1 MSDVR
6 GETFRIIH
14 SELEAF
20 AERLRGYAELVH
32 AVRWAE
38 RNMPSEINA
47 FTDDKKTK
55 LVDWLREAAAEFNAK
70 NMIARADITIE
81 LARVLARLE
90 ETAAY
95 VEPAREPAVAGKDE
109 DFEVVSREE
118 FEGRSTGDKT
128 VVEIRKYAD
137 NDPRGIYQEWV
148 DRKFNRT
155 LPDFQEARMPAM
167 VEMRGLLGRLD
178 ALK

>member
-1 MSDVR
+1 MSEVR
-6 GETFRIIH
+6 AEAMTLIH
-14 SELEAF
+14 SELEKF
-20 AERLRGYAELVH
+20 AVRLRGYAALVSE
-32 AVRWAE
+32 VRWAE

-47 FTDDKKTK
+47 FTDDKKTR
-55 LVDWLREAAAEFNAK
+55 LVDCLKGAATEFNAK
-70 NMIARADITIE
+70 NMIAPDDITIE

-95 VEPAREPAVAGKDE
+95 VEPARAPAVAGVDE
-109 DFEVVSREE
+109 DFKVVSREE
-118 FEGRSTGDKT
+118 IEGRNTGDKT
-128 VVEIRKYAD
+128 VIEIRKYGA
-137 NDPRGIYQEWV
+137 NAAQGIYQKWV
-148 DRKFNRT
+148 DRKFDRT

>member
-1 MSDVR
+1 MSDVSAQAI
-6 GETFRIIH
+6 RIIH

-55 LVDWLREAAAEFNAK
+55 LVDCLREAAVEFNAK
-70 NMIARADITIE
+70 NMIVRADITIE

-95 VEPAREPAVAGKDE
+95 VEPARAPAVAGVDE
-109 DFEVVSREE
+109 DFKVVSREE
-118 FEGRSTGDKT
+118 FEGKYGD
-128 VVEIRKYAD
+128 VHVIEIRKYAD
-137 NDPRGIYQEWV
+137 NDPRGIYQRWV
-148 DRKFNRT
+148 DRKFNQT

>member
-6 GETFRIIH
+6 GETLALIH
-14 SELEAF
+14 SELEEF

-47 FTDDKKTK
+47 FTDDKKTS
-55 LVDWLREAAAEFNAK
+55 LVDSLKRAAEFNAE
-70 NMIARADITIE
+70 NVIAPGDITIK

-95 VEPAREPAVAGKDE
+95 VEPAREPAVAGVDE
-109 DFEVVSREE
+109 EGTVVSREWI
-118 FEGRSTGDKT
+118 EGKFGDMH
-128 VVEIRKYAD
+128 VIEIRKYAD
-137 NDPRGIYQEWV
+137 NDPRGIYQRWV
-148 DRKFNRT
+148 DDKFNQT

>member
-6 GETFRIIH
+6 GETLALIH
-14 SELEAF
+14 SDLDKF
-20 AERLRGYAELVH
+20 VERLRGYAEMVSE
-32 AVRWAE
+32 VRWAA
-38 RNMPSEINA
+38 RNMPSEITA
-47 FTDDKKTK
+47 FTDDEKTR
-55 LVDWLREAAAEFNAK
+55 LVGCLSEAAAEFNAK
-70 NMIARADITIE
+70 NMIAPADITIE
-81 LARVLARLE
+81 LARVLDRLE

-95 VEPAREPAVAGKDE
+95 VEPAREPAVSGKDE

-118 FEGRSTGDKT
+118 FEGRNTGDKT

-137 NDPRGIYQEWV
+137 NDPRGIYQRWV
-148 DRKFNRT
+148 DRKFDRT